1 MRFSIGKVAFDHIY
15 YVPETISINRKRKN
29 IMEFNIAEICRGFA
43 IAGEF
48 VSAKRYGTGH
58 INDTFKLYTTAQS
71 YIMQRINTSIFKEPE
86 NLMENFMRVSN
97 HIAGKIQA
105 EKAVNPDCRRR
116 YLQVIMSHK
125 NEPFFIDENG
135 NFWRCYIFVDE
146 ARTFD
151 VLEKSSQAY
160 AAAKAFGAFQND
172 LADMPGRL
180 HETIANFH
188 NTPSRLADLEAAVNA
203 DKCGRLKEVAP
214 ELDYIMAQKDEY
226 SLLLNEL
233 AAGNIF
239 ERTTHNDTK
248 LNNVLID
255 DLTGE
260 GICVI
265 DLDTVM
271 PGLPHYDFGDMV
283 RTGTSPAA
291 EDELD
296 LSKVG
301 MRFEMF
307 EALLRGFLST
317 AGNFLNAR
325 EKELLPFSGKLIT
338 LEIGIRFLT
347 DYLSGDVY
355 FKIHREKH
363 NLDRCRTQVKLAQS
377 IESQFD
383 AMRKLNDSIKL

>member
-1 MRFSIGKVAFDHIY
+1 
-15 YVPETISINRKRKN
+15 
-29 IMEFNIAEICRGFA
+29 MEFDIAQISRGFMLD
-43 IAGEF
+43 GTF
-48 VSAKRYGTGH
+48 VNAERYGTGH
-58 INDTFKLYTTAQS
+58 INDTFKMSAGKQT
-71 YIMQRINTSIFKEPE
+71 YILQRINTSIFREPVK
-86 NLMENFMRVSN
+86 LMENFVRVSK
-97 HIAGKIQA
+97 HIESKIAA
-105 EKAVNPDCRRR
+105 EKTVNPATRRR
-116 YLQVIMSHK
+116 FLQVINSYK
-125 NEPFFIDENG
+125 NEPYFVDDNG
-135 NFWRCYIFVDE
+135 NFWRCYVFVDE
-146 ARTFD
+146 ARTYD
-151 VLEKSSQAY
+151 VLEKSSQAF

-172 LADMPGRL
+172 LADLPGRL

-188 NTPSRLADLEAAVNA
+188 NTPSRFADLKAAVAA
-203 DKCGRLKEVAP
+203 DKCGRLKEVTP
-214 ELDYIMAQKDEY
+214 ELDFIMAREAEY

-233 AAGNIF
+233 AAGNVF

-255 DLTGE
+255 DVTGD

-283 RTGTSPAA
+283 RTGTSPAP

-338 LEIGIRFLT
+338 LEIGMRFLT

-363 NLDRCRTQVKLAQS
+363 NLDRCRTQIKLAQS
-377 IESQFD
+377 IEEQFD
-383 AMRKLNDSIKL
+383 AMRKLNDSL

>member
-1 MRFSIGKVAFDHIY
+1 
-15 YVPETISINRKRKN
+15 
-29 IMEFNIAEICRGFA
+29 
-43 IAGEF
+43 
-48 VSAKRYGTGH
+48 
-58 INDTFKLYTTAQS
+58 
-71 YIMQRINTSIFKEPE
+71 
-86 NLMENFMRVSN
+86 
-97 HIAGKIQA
+97 
-105 EKAVNPDCRRR
+105 
-116 YLQVIMSHK
+116 MSHCGQ
-125 NEPFFIDENG
+125 PFFIDENG

-146 ARTFD
+146 ARTYD
-151 VLEKSSQAY
+151 VLEKAEQAF

-172 LADMPGRL
+172 LADLPGRL
-180 HETIANFH
+180 NETIANFH
-188 NTPSRLADLEAAVNA
+188 NTPSRFADLKAAVAA
-203 DKCGRLKEVAP
+203 DKCGRLKDVQK
-214 ELDYIMAQKDEY
+214 ELDFIMAREAEY

-233 AAGNIF
+233 AAGNVF

-271 PGLPHYDFGDMV
+271 PGLPQYDFGDMV
-283 RTGTSPAA
+283 RTGTSPAP

-338 LEIGIRFLT
+338 LEIGMRFLT

-355 FKIHREKH
+355 FKIYREHH

-377 IESQFD
+377 IEEQFD
-383 AMRKLNDSIKL
+383 AMRKLCDSL

>member
-1 MRFSIGKVAFDHIY
+1 MD
-15 YVPETISINRKRKN
+15 
-29 IMEFNIAEICRGFA
+29 FNIAEISRGFA
-43 IAGEF
+43 LDGTFAAAQRF
-48 VSAKRYGTGH
+48 GTGH
-58 INDTFKLYTTAQS
+58 INDTFKMSTDKQT
-71 YIMQRINTSIFKEPE
+71 YILQRINTSIFRQPE
-86 NLMENFMRVSN
+86 QLMDNFVRVSK
-97 HIAGKIQA
+97 HIESKIAA
-105 EKAVNPDCRRR
+105 EKITNPATRRR
-116 YLQVIMSHK
+116 FLQVVMSHSGQ
-125 NEPFFIDENG
+125 PFFVDADG

-146 ARTFD
+146 ARTYD
-151 VLEKSSQAY
+151 VLEKAEQAF

-172 LADMPGRL
+172 LADLPGRL
-180 HETIANFH
+180 NETIANFH
-188 NTPSRLADLEAAVNA
+188 NTPSRFADLKAAAAA
-203 DKCGRLKEVAP
+203 DKCGRLKDVQP
-214 ELDYIMAQKDEY
+214 EIDFIMVREAEY

-233 AAGNIF
+233 AAGNVF

-283 RTGTSPAA
+283 RTGTSPAP

-338 LEIGIRFLT
+338 LEIGMRFLT

-355 FKIHREKH
+355 FKIHREHH
-363 NLDRCRTQVKLAQS
+363 NLDRCRTQIKLAQS
-377 IESQFD
+377 IEEQFD
-383 AMRKLNDSIKL
+383 AMRRLCDSL

>member
-1 MRFSIGKVAFDHIY
+1 MD
-15 YVPETISINRKRKN
+15 
-29 IMEFNIAEICRGFA
+29 FNIADICNGFKLD
-43 IAGEF
+43 GKF
-48 VSAKRYGTGH
+48 VSAARFGTGH
-58 INDTFKLYTTAQS
+58 INDTFKLETTGNT
-71 YIMQRINTSIFKEPE
+71 YIMQRINTSIFREPE
-86 NLMENFMRVSN
+86 KLMDNFVRVSR
-97 HIAGKIQA
+97 HISEKIAA
-105 EKAVNPDCRRR
+105 EKSVNPASRRR
-116 YLQVIMSHK
+116 YLQVMMSHK
-125 NEPFFIDENG
+125 DEPFFIDAYG
-135 NFWRCYIFVDE
+135 NFWRCYIYVDE
-146 ARTFD
+146 ARTYD
-151 VLEKSSQAY
+151 VLENSNQAF

-172 LADMPGRL
+172 LADLPGRL
-180 HETIANFH
+180 NETIANFH
-188 NTPSRLADLEAAVNA
+188 NTPSRFADLQAAARA
-203 DKCGRLKEVAP
+203 DKCGRLKDVAP
-214 ELDYIMAQKDEY
+214 ELDFIMAREAEY

-233 AAGNIF
+233 AAGNVF

-255 DLTGE
+255 DVTGE

-283 RTGTSPAA
+283 RTGTSPAP

-296 LSKVG
+296 LFKVG

-317 AGNFLNAR
+317 AGNFLNPR

-338 LEIGIRFLT
+338 LEIGMRFLT

-363 NLDRCRTQVKLAQS
+363 NLDRCRTQIKLAQS
-377 IESQFD
+377 IEAQFD
-383 AMRKLNDSIKL
+383 AMRKLNDSL

>member
-1 MRFSIGKVAFDHIY
+1 MDFDIAK
-15 YVPETISINRKRKN
+15 IS
-29 IMEFNIAEICRGFA
+29 RGFMLD
-43 IAGEF
+43 GEF
-48 VSAKRYGTGH
+48 VSAGRFGTGH
-58 INDTFKLYTTAQS
+58 INDTFKMSTTRQT
-71 YIMQRINTSIFKEPE
+71 YILQRINTSIFREPVQ
-86 NLMENFMRVSN
+86 LMDNFVRVSK
-97 HIAGKIQA
+97 HIESKIAA
-105 EKAVNPDCRRR
+105 EKAVNPATRRR
-116 YLQVIMSHK
+116 FLQVIYSHK
-125 NEPFFIDENG
+125 NEPFFVDDNG
-135 NFWRCYIFVDE
+135 NFWRCYIYVDE
-146 ARTFD
+146 ARTYD
-151 VLEKSSQAY
+151 VLENAGQAF

-180 HETIANFH
+180 NETIANFH
-188 NTPSRLADLEAAVNA
+188 NTPSRFADLKAAVAA
-203 DKCGRLKEVAP
+203 DKCGRVKDVTA
-214 ELDYIMAQKDEY
+214 ELDFIMAREAEY

-233 AAGNIF
+233 AAGNVF

-255 DLTGE
+255 DVTGD

-283 RTGTSPAA
+283 RTGTSPAP

-338 LEIGIRFLT
+338 LEIGMRFLT

-363 NLDRCRTQVKLAQS
+363 NLDRCRTQIKLAAS
-377 IESQFD
+377 IEEQFD
-383 AMRKLNDSIKL
+383 AMRKLNDSLK